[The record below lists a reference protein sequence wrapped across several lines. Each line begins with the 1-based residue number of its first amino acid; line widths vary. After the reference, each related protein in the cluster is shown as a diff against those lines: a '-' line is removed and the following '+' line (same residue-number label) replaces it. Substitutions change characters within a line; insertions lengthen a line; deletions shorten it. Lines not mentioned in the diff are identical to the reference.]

1 MKPKSGDAFPVAECL
16 LLLVAA
22 FWGTSYGLSKEAL
35 VFYSV
40 MGFVAIRFSLTFLCL
55 FPFFI
60 REYKAG
66 NGRDWRVGIPTGC
79 ILLAVFVFETYG
91 VLHTSAANA
100 ALLISLCVLFTPY
113 TEWLIFNQKPR
124 RESFILAVVSFT
136 GVGLLTISHGMA
148 FNLGDALILVAAV
161 LRAFMVTTT
170 KKLTTNKDIS
180 TISLTG
186 IQSGV
191 VAAGALVALWA
202 TEPDFLMR
210 LPSSSN
216 FWLIVVYLVV
226 FCTIF
231 AFFVQN
237 YGTRKLSPSKVS
249 LLMGSEPA
257 FGAIFAVWWLGED
270 IGPLGWFGGSLI
282 VVASL
287 YATLPK
293 TNKTRGAAKN
303 RHRSGIN
310 P

>member
-1 MKPKSGDAFPVAECL
+1 
-16 LLLVAA
+16 
-22 FWGTSYGLSKEAL
+22 
-35 VFYSV
+35 
-40 MGFVAIRFSLTFLCL
+40 
-55 FPFFI
+55 
-60 REYKAG
+60 
-66 NGRDWRVGIPTGC
+66 
-79 ILLAVFVFETYG
+79 
-91 VLHTSAANA
+91 
-100 ALLISLCVLFTPY
+100 
-113 TEWLIFNQKPR
+113 
-124 RESFILAVVSFT
+124 
-136 GVGLLTISHGMA
+136 MA
-148 FNLGDALILVAAV
+148 FNLGDALIMVAAV

-191 VAAGALVALWA
+191 VAAGALAALWA

-216 FWLIVVYLVV
+216 FWLIVAYLFV
-226 FCTIF
+226 FLTIF

-237 YGTRKLSPSKVS
+237 YGTQKLSPSKVS

-257 FGAIFAVWWLGED
+257 FGAIFAVWW
-270 IGPLGWFGGSLI
+270 FGGSLI

-287 YATLPK
+287 YAMLPK
-293 TNKTRGAAKN
+293 TNKTRGVAKS

>member
-1 MKPKSGDAFPVAECL
+1 MNARSGKAFPVAECL
-16 LLLVAA
+16 LLLVAV

-40 MGFVAIRFSLTFLCL
+40 MGFVAIRFSLTFLCVL
-55 FPFFI
+55 PLFI
-60 REYKAG
+60 REYRAG
-66 NGRDWRVGIPTGC
+66 KGRDWRVGIPTGC

-113 TEWLIFNQKPR
+113 TEWLMFNEKPSG
-124 RESFILAVVSFT
+124 ESFLLAIISFS
-136 GVGLLTISHGMA
+136 GVGLLTLSDDMA

-161 LRAFMVTTT
+161 LRAFMVTMT
-170 KKLTTNKDIS
+170 KKLATDKDIS

-191 VAAGALVALWA
+191 VGAGALVALVV
-202 TEPDFLMR
+202 TEPDFLTR
-210 LPSSSN
+210 LPTSTN
-216 FWLIVVYLVV
+216 FWLIVAYLVI

-231 AFFVQN
+231 AFFAQN
-237 YGTRKLSPSKVS
+237 YGARKISPSKVS

-257 FGAIFAVWWLGED
+257 FGALFAVWWLGED
-270 IGPLGWFGGSLI
+270 IGLVGWLGGAVI
-282 VVASL
+282 IIASL

-293 TNKTRGAAKN
+293 PEKIPGMVEGSALPEKL
-303 RHRSGIN
+303 
-310 P
+310 